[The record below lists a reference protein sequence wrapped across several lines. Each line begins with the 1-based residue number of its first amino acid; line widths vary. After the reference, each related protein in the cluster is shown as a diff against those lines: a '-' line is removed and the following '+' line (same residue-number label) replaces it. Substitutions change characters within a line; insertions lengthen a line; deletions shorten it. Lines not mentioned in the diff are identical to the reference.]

1 MSIPSAVLAQVDI
14 QVPLVT
20 AHQLLI
26 ALQTLAKMALPVMK
40 IQTDTIVYVLLD
52 IPIPP
57 VQPTLTTAL
66 PLLVKMEVHA
76 LTVLIHTPAP
86 VLLATVA
93 LNVKSVNG

>member
-1 MSIPSAVLAQVDI
+1 MSMPSPVPVQVDI

-26 ALQTLAKMALPVMK
+26 ALQTLAKMVLPVMK
-40 IQTDTIVYVLLD
+40 IQTDSIVYALLD

-76 LTVLIHTPAP
+76 LTV
-86 VLLATVA
+86 
-93 LNVKSVNG
+93 